1 MSDFD
6 KNPIKK
12 DWELEGD
19 FYKEDAS
26 IPSMSLEDF
35 IDDNDLEGNF
45 GSAPTVIDEL
55 KQAAEVITQVLKLAG
70 EGKKVEDIAGEMCL
84 QEDYVRQIQ
93 ICAQSFPE
101 DNAMAIAR
109 LLVMG

>member
-6 KNPIKK
+6 KNPVNK
-12 DWELEGD
+12 DWELEDG
-19 FYKEDAS
+19 FYQEGASKKEIS
-26 IPSMSLEDF
+26 IEDF
-35 IDDNDLEGNF
+35 IDDGNIENSFGEAPNAFSELE
-45 GSAPTVIDEL
+45 
-55 KQAAEVITQVLKLAG
+55 KAASEIREVLKLAG
-70 EGKKVEDIAGEMCL
+70 KGKHVEAIAAEL
-84 QEDYVRQIQ
+84 NLSADYVSQIQ